1 MNIGKYKNI
10 LVGSEEER
18 AVSPVIGVILMVAI
32 TVILAA
38 VIAAFVL
45 DLGGSVGEE
54 AQAGVSLEVDETEH
68 NVVASVTSMGN
79 ADRIEIRSDV
89 PGDEQGDVH
98 EIDEVG
104 SLIEFDYSEQDG
116 VSNSDNDFVAG
127 TDDPDDSEFVDS
139 DAVFNGTVTA
149 VAIIDDDDTETT
161 VTSEDFDFYD
171 DFVEMAP

>member
-1 MNIGKYKNI
+1 MPTSILKLFAMNIGKYKNI

-79 ADRIEIRSDV
+79 AIGLRS
-89 PGDEQGDVH
+89 
-98 EIDEVG
+98 
-104 SLIEFDYSEQDG
+104 G
-116 VSNSDNDFVAG
+116 VMSPAMSR
-127 TDDPDDSEFVDS
+127 
-139 DAVFNGTVTA
+139 
-149 VAIIDDDDTETT
+149 
-161 VTSEDFDFYD
+161 
-171 DFVEMAP
+171 EMFMKLMKSGA